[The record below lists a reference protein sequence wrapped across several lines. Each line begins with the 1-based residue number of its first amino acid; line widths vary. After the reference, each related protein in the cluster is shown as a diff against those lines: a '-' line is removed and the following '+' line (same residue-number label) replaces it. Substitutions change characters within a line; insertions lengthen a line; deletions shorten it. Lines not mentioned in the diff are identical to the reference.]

1 MLSHLLLY
9 RDLNAKA
16 VLFLLVLEV
25 AIFWGDYDHAL
36 LVSLQ
41 EQLEAI
47 LVVRFL
53 CFSFFGV
60 LNMS

>member
-16 VLFLLVLEV
+16 ILFLLVLEV
-25 AIFWGDYDHAL
+25 AIFWGDYDNAL

>member
-16 VLFLLVLEV
+16 ILFLLVLEV
-25 AIFWGDYDHAL
+25 AIFLGDYDNAL
-36 LVSLQ
+36 LVSLL

>member
-16 VLFLLVLEV
+16 ILFLLVLEV
-25 AIFWGDYDHAL
+25 AIFLGDYDNAL

>member
-25 AIFWGDYDHAL
+25 AIFLGDYDNAL

>member
-16 VLFLLVLEV
+16 ILFLLVLEV
-25 AIFWGDYDHAL
+25 AIFLGDYDNAL

-47 LVVRFL
+47 LLVRFL

>member
-25 AIFWGDYDHAL
+25 AIFWGDYDNAL

-47 LVVRFL
+47 LLVRFL

>member
-25 AIFWGDYDHAL
+25 AIFWGDYDNAL